1 MKNQK
6 KPITNPLQTDLE
18 RYSASID
25 KIFTRDNLPA
35 ILAVLNSLIP
45 RDRTRI
51 LPSEYETIVAAA
63 RYDGALKITNDVVDF
78 VATRQTNG

>member
-1 MKNQK
+1 MKK
-6 KPITNPLQTDLE
+6 KDNPIINPLQSDID
-18 RYSASID
+18 RYAATID

-51 LPSEYETIVAAA
+51 FPSEYETIIAAA